1 MEVSFL
7 KSQRHK
13 SVQAAPLRAV
23 RLVALTFA
31 SCLTAT
37 LCGQVTPA
45 PLESTRTLNDGTSVR
60 ELSLDGDWRA
70 GLDRRYDRTL
80 HVPGLAGDPSKITL
94 GTLWY
99 KRTVDLPAGDWTDA
113 TLTLKGARF
122 APDVYVNGAKVSSAE
137 GGMAATVHRF
147 PLPTGRAFT
156 LEIALHSLHDLS
168 PSDASAVPAA
178 DLWRSNV
185 SSYLWDSVVLR
196 LHGRGEIARITPF
209 GDLAQDSVLLRWE
222 LKDTPP
228 PNSALSF
235 KLLDESGAVLV
246 AAGPMQIDEQTGST
260 IFKLQHQIAPWSP
273 ERPQLYRLR
282 SELTLAGHLIDA
294 REQSFGL
301 RSFAVKGLGFELN
314 GEPYHLRM
322 GTVVWHRWTRDPE
335 AAKIAFDPVWFEHNV
350 VQRLKGLGANS
361 LRFHLGLPP
370 EELLDLADRDGLA
383 VQMEWPFFHGI
394 AASPESLEIQ
404 WQAWLDTA
412 MRHPSVVILQ
422 AWNET
427 GGDQVKAAGAVLDTL
442 LQQYPPLVLDHRD
455 VTPVHKYWWSL
466 FENLGLYYDSAAQFG
481 APVMVDEFGGD
492 YLDGKGDPGGYP
504 ATIETFQRF
513 LGRDNTKEERLQL
526 QSDANARVAE
536 YWRRLGVAGFAPFCI
551 LGSPQDGNHWFLGPT
566 NIASPT
572 AKPVWTALAAA
583 WAPQSLSLEL
593 WNRNFL
599 PGDDLRTPLWF
610 FNEGNHDRTFH
621 ATVHVID
628 VETSRE
634 AMPPVPYEAS
644 IKAFSAGSLP
654 VDVPLPNRVGEW
666 RIEAHL
672 SPEADEA
679 LTAPIVSSW
688 RIRTFAPQIPA
699 SLAHAVIGVADD
711 EAELRS
717 MLRQQHLNVVDA
729 SDPHATILIGSHA
742 TWQRLTD
749 GPATLRAFQDRLQ
762 HHTSI
767 VLLDAG
773 PQPLG
778 VGYSSGTQRGG
789 PLEGAPTIANPSMLQ
804 RANLFGGV
812 TISFHETAEP
822 ESTIHQSAVDKQL
835 WQGVPHEATW
845 LWNGLRGGLIVPA
858 ADMTVDGLG
867 GDAVL
872 SAWQTRGAD
881 PAGIKSGSYFAYELA
896 GYYAFSEKENDDA
909 VSATLRKRVK
919 FIVEDAPALAMSVN
933 PDAPIAFTDLG
944 KLYTQSTANGQT
956 ASLTPLAN
964 AGKGLSRTPIVKL
977 TFGPDSGSVVI
988 SQLLTAGRLA
998 NDPLNSPQEVYH
1010 LRYDPV
1016 AVQFVLNMLNAS
1028 LDAK

>member
-1 MEVSFL
+1 MEVSFF
-7 KSQRHK
+7 KSQRYKGELIAPPH
-13 SVQAAPLRAV
+13 VWRVAAFIL
-23 RLVALTFA
+23 A
-31 SCLTAT
+31 SCLTTT
-37 LCGQVTPA
+37 LCGQATLT

-70 GLDRRYDRTL
+70 GLDRHYDRTL
-80 HVPGLAGDPSKITL
+80 RVPGLAGDPTKVTP

-99 KRTVDLPAGDWTDA
+99 KRTVDIPAGDWTDA

-137 GGMAATVHRF
+137 GGMTSTVHRF
-147 PLPTGRAFT
+147 PLPAGRAFT
-156 LEIALHSLHDLS
+156 LEIALHSLRDLS
-168 PSDASAVPAA
+168 PKDASAVPGA

-196 LHGRGEIARITPF
+196 LHGRGEIVRITPF

-222 LKDTPP
+222 LKSAPP
-228 PNSALSF
+228 PDSALSF
-235 KLLDESGAVLV
+235 KLLDESGAALV
-246 AAGPMQIDEQTGST
+246 ETGSMQIDEQTGST
-260 IFKLQHQIAPWSP
+260 IFKLQHKIAPWSP
-273 ERPQLYRLR
+273 EHPQLYRLR
-282 SELTLAGHLIDA
+282 SELTLAGHLLDA

-370 EELLDLADRDGLA
+370 EEFLDLADRDGLA

-394 AASPESLEIQ
+394 AASPESLAIQ

-442 LQQYPPLVLDHRD
+442 LQQYPPLVMDHRD
-455 VTPVHKYWWSL
+455 VTPIHKYWWSL
-466 FENLGLYYDSAAQFG
+466 FENLGLYYDSASQFD
-481 APVMVDEFGGD
+481 APAMVDEFGGD

-566 NIASPT
+566 NVAAPT
-572 AKPVWTALAAA
+572 PKPVWAALAAA

-599 PGDDLRTPLWF
+599 PGNDLRTPLWF
-610 FNEGNHDRTFH
+610 FNDADHDRIFH

-628 VETSRE
+628 AATARD
-634 AMPPVPYEAS
+634 AMPPVPYEAA

-666 RIEAHL
+666 RIEARL
-672 SPEADEA
+672 SPEASEVIS
-679 LTAPIVSSW
+679 APIVSSW
-688 RIRTFAPQIPA
+688 RVRTFAPQIPA
-699 SLAHAVIGVADD
+699 ALTNAVIGVDDD
-711 EAELRS
+711 EAELHS
-717 MLRQQHLNVVDA
+717 MLRQLHLNVVDA
-729 SDPHATILIGSHA
+729 SDPHATVLLGSHA

-749 GPATLRAFQDRLQ
+749 DPGNLRAFQDRLQ
-762 HHTSI
+762 HHVSV

-778 VGYSSGTQRGG
+778 VGYSAGTQRGG
-789 PLEGAPTIANPSMLQ
+789 PLEGAPTVSNPSVLQ
-804 RANLFGGV
+804 SLSLFGGV
-812 TISFHETAEP
+812 TVSFRETAEP
-822 ESTIHQSAVDKQL
+822 ESTIQQPAIDKQL

-858 ADMTVDGLG
+858 ADMSVEGLG
-867 GDAVL
+867 GDAIL
-872 SAWQTRGAD
+872 STWQVRGAD
-881 PAGIKSGSYFAYELA
+881 PAGIKNGSYFAYELA
-896 GYYAFSEKENDDA
+896 GYYAFSTKENDEA

-933 PDAPIAFTDLG
+933 PNAPITVTDLG
-944 KLYTQSTANGQT
+944 KLYTQSTSNGQT
-956 ASLTPLAN
+956 ATLTPLAN
-964 AGKGLSRTPIVKL
+964 AGKGLSRIPVVKL
-977 TFGPDSGSVVI
+977 TFGEGSGSVVI

-1010 LRYDPV
+1010 LRYDPI
-1016 AVQFVLNMLNAS
+1016 AVQFVLNMLS
-1028 LDAK
+1028 VSVDTK

>member
-1 MEVSFL
+1 
-7 KSQRHK
+7 
-13 SVQAAPLRAV
+13 
-23 RLVALTFA
+23 
-31 SCLTAT
+31 
-37 LCGQVTPA
+37 
-45 PLESTRTLNDGTSVR
+45 VR

-70 GLDRRYDRTL
+70 GLDRHYDRTL
-80 HVPGLAGDPSKITL
+80 RVPGLAGDPAKITP

-99 KRTVDLPAGDWTDA
+99 KRTVELPAGDWTDA

-122 APDVYVNGAKVSSAE
+122 APEVYVNGAKVSTAE

-147 PLPTGRAFT
+147 PLPPGRSFT
-156 LEIALHSLHDLS
+156 LEVALHSLRDLS
-168 PSDASAVPAA
+168 PKDASAVPGA
-178 DLWRSNV
+178 DLWRSNI

-196 LHGRGEIARITPF
+196 LHGQEEIARITPF

-222 LKDTPP
+222 LKSPP
-228 PNSALSF
+228 ADKSALSF
-235 KLLDESGAVLV
+235 TLLDEAGTRLVETGPLAV
-246 AAGPMQIDEQTGST
+246 DEVTGST
-260 IFKLQHQIAPWSP
+260 IFKLQHHIAPWSP
-273 ERPQLYRLR
+273 EHPQLYRLR
-282 SELTLAGHLIDA
+282 SELTVAGRLIDA

-301 RSFAVKGLGFELN
+301 RSFSVKGLGFELN

-370 EELLDLADRDGLA
+370 EEFLDLADRDGLA

-394 AASPESLEIQ
+394 SASPESLAIQ

-412 MRHPSVVILQ
+412 MRHPSVVLLQ

-427 GGDQVKAAGAVLDTL
+427 GGDPVKAAGAVLDTL

-481 APVMVDEFGGD
+481 TPVMVDEFGGN

-504 ATIETFQRF
+504 ATAEAFARF
-513 LGRDNTKEERLQL
+513 LGRDNTEGERLQL

-566 NIASPT
+566 NVASPT
-572 AKPVWTALAAA
+572 PKPVWAALAAA
-583 WAPQSLSLEL
+583 WAPESLSLEL

-599 PGDDLRTPLWF
+599 PGDDVRTPLWF
-610 FNEGNHDRTFH
+610 FNDSDHDRTLH
-621 ATVHVID
+621 ATVHVLD
-628 VETSRE
+628 AATSRD
-634 AMPPVPYEAS
+634 AMPAVPYEAL
-644 IKAFSAGSLP
+644 IKAFTAGSIP
-654 VDVPLPNRVGEW
+654 VDVPLPTRVGEW
-666 RIEAHL
+666 RIEARL
-672 SPEADEA
+672 SPEADEP

-688 RIRTFAPQIPA
+688 RVRTFSPQVPA
-699 SLAHAVIGVADD
+699 ALTTAVIGVADD
-711 EAELRS
+711 EAELRT
-717 MLRQQHLNVVDA
+717 MLRQLHLNVVDIA
-729 SDPHATILIGSHA
+729 DPHATILLGSHA
-742 TWQRLTD
+742 TWQRLTSD
-749 GPATLRAFQDRLQ
+749 PATRTAFQDRLQ

-773 PQPLG
+773 PQPLA

-789 PLEGAPTIANPSMLQ
+789 PLEGAPTVYNPGVLQ
-804 RANLFGGV
+804 SVKLFSGV
-812 TISFHETAEP
+812 TVSFRETAEP
-822 ESTIHQSAVDKQL
+822 ESTIQQPAANKQL
-835 WQGVPHEATW
+835 WQSIPHEATW

-858 ADMTVDGLG
+858 SDMSVEGLG

-872 SAWQTRGAD
+872 SAWQVRGAD
-881 PAGIKSGSYFAYELA
+881 PIAVKTGSYFAYELA
-896 GYYAFSEKENDDA
+896 GYYAFSTHDQDA
-909 VSATLRKRVK
+909 SVSDALRKRVK
-919 FIVEDAPALAMSVN
+919 LIVEDAPALAMSVN
-933 PDAPIAFTDLG
+933 PNAPITVTDLG
-944 KLYTQSTANGQT
+944 KLYTRSNADGQT
-956 ASLTPLAN
+956 ANLTPLAN
-964 AGKGLSRTPIVKL
+964 AGKGLSRIPVVKL
-977 TFGPDSGSVVI
+977 TYGEGSGSAVI

-1016 AVQFVLNMLNAS
+1016 AVQFVLNMLGAS